1 MKGIRSSAGYLMLS
15 AVLVAFIVGVLIA
28 EEPTKPSLAGDWVSQ
43 VKVSEPV
50 VHDNLAVY
58 FLKSDKRDDRT
69 FLTLNEGLKQ
79 NLVVVAEKGENGQVN
94 RLVIENKS
102 DHPLFLQ
109 EGDRVTGGKQDRT
122 IYSSLV
128 IAPRSG
134 PQEIPTFCV
143 EQSRWQ
149 AGETGKNFKGNSN
162 PGYASNAVRRASK
175 LYKNQGVVWDNVA
188 KTKQLLMKIIGTK
201 SATSS
206 LNETQD
212 SEKVVSSTKPFVTK
226 LAKAVEQHE
235 DLVGLAFA
243 VNGKIVE
250 VNIYPGQNLVKR
262 VYPRLLETYALD
274 AIVEAKTDQAGAQ
287 RQAPSAKQVLAML
300 QAPVQKAAARNEKIN
315 ADNQL
320 EIFAAKETQGES
332 NTRVYQCLTTYQG
345 RLLHLQW
352 LTGPDKLQQQ
362 GQTGNQRNIQ
372 VRQLNPAQ
380 QQLQST
386 PDSEQ
391 NEGR

>member
-1 MKGIRSSAGYLMLS
+1 MKSTLSFSVYLILP
-15 AVLVAFIVGVLIA
+15 AALLAFIVGVLVA
-28 EEPTKPSLAGDWVSQ
+28 EEPTKPPLADDWVSQ
-43 VKVSEPV
+43 VKVSDPV

-58 FLKSDKRDDRT
+58 FLMSDKGDDQT
-69 FLTLNEGLKQ
+69 FLTLNEGLKK
-79 NLVVVAEKGENGQVN
+79 NLVVVSEKGEDGQVN
-94 RLVIENKS
+94 RLVIENRS

-162 PGYASNAVRRASK
+162 PGYASNSVRRASK
-175 LYKNQGVVWDNVA
+175 LYKNQGIVWENVA
-188 KTKQLLMKIIGTK
+188 KTKQLLMRIIGTE
-201 SATSS
+201 STTSS

-212 SEKVVSSTKPFVTK
+212 SKKVVASTKPFVTK
-226 LAKAVEQHE
+226 LAKAIEKHE
-235 DLVGLAFA
+235 GLVGLAFA

-274 AIVEAKTDQAGAQ
+274 AIVEAKTDQAGAKTK
-287 RQAPSAKQVLAML
+287 APSAKQVLAML
-300 QAPVQKAAARNEKIN
+300 QTPVQKAAARNERIN
-315 ADNQL
+315 TDNQL
-320 EIFAAKETQGES
+320 EIFAAKETQGEAK
-332 NTRVYQCLTTYQG
+332 TRVYQCLTTYQG
-345 RLLHLQW
+345 RPLHLQW
-352 LTGPDKLQQQ
+352 LTGPEKLQQE

-372 VRQLNPAQ
+372 VQQLNPIQ
-380 QQLQST
+380 QQLRSA
-386 PDSEQ
+386 PERND
-391 NEGR
+391 RR